1 MNTFLALGLAV
12 SAVAQDSFPKKAPA
26 PTPLSPLTFP
36 AFGDFT
42 LPNGV
47 NLVVIENHEQPTVSL
62 SLTFRAGASLDPAGK
77 EGLSELV
84 AELLTRGTPTRTA
97 EQIAATIEGVGGT
110 LSASSDADFLTI
122 STSVLSDH
130 FDLAF
135 GLVADVARRATFPD
149 AELELA
155 RTRYLS
161 NLAAE
166 LAEPDEIAERFF
178 AKEIYGTHPY
188 GRRTTEASYKAITR
202 DDVKAFAAARLKPA
216 GALLVIA
223 GDVTLGQGR
232 ALANKHFT
240 GWTGSAVPVPAFP
253 PVPVKRAPDILLVHR
268 PGSVQSNIIA
278 GNTTIGPRDTNYYAA
293 RLATHV
299 LGGGTDSRLFL
310 ILREQKG
317 WTYGAYAEIRRLRGI
332 GYWNATAEVRTAV
345 TDSALK
351 EVLAQISRMRTQVM
365 PDSELTNAKGFLVGS
380 FPLQIETPSQVAS
393 QVANA
398 KRLGLPPEYLQTYR
412 ERLGAVTSKRVQGAA
427 ANTFR
432 RAGLTVVVVG
442 DGQAVYE
449 SLKAI
454 AAVRIVNV
462 DGDPLTPDDLSP
474 KAAALTLDRS
484 QLVTRTDSF
493 QIVVQGN
500 PFGYQVNRL
509 RVGTDSITYVES
521 TDIGSGMVKQDTRVV
536 INGADWTAREV
547 HQTGVTQGQK
557 TETHLTYADGRV
569 KGSAM
574 APQQGGTPKTTPI
587 DTTVTAGTIDD
598 NLLSVVL
605 PALPLA
611 VGQTVTASVFASGQ
625 GTMQVISL
633 KVSAIESVT
642 VPAGTFEAFKVD
654 MSGGQAPVT
663 MWVSTAA
670 PRRILKIA
678 PTGAPIVLELVK

>member
-1 MNTFLALGLAV
+1 MNTFLAIGLAL
-12 SAVAQDSFPKKAPA
+12 SAVAQDSFPKQAPA
-26 PTPLSPLTFP
+26 PAPLSPLTFP
-36 AFGDFT
+36 AFGDFA
-42 LPNGV
+42 LANGV

-62 SLTFRAGASLDPAGK
+62 SLTFRAGGSLDPAGK
-77 EGLSELV
+77 EGLAELV
-84 AELLTRGTPTRTA
+84 AELLTKGTPTRTA
-97 EQIAATIEGVGGT
+97 ERIAATIEGVGGT
-110 LSASSDADFLTI
+110 LTASSDADFLTI

-135 GLVADVARRATFPD
+135 GLVADVARRATFPES
-149 AELELA
+149 ELELA

-188 GRRTTEASYKAITR
+188 GRRPTEASYKAITR

-223 GDVTLGQGR
+223 GDVTVEQGR
-232 ALANKHFT
+232 ALATKHFT
-240 GWTGSAVPVPAFP
+240 GWTGSAPPVAAFP
-253 PVPVKRAPDILLVHR
+253 AVPVKRAPDILLVHR

-351 EVLAQISRMRTQVM
+351 EVLAQINRMRTQVM

-380 FPLQIETPSQVAS
+380 FPLQIETPTQIAS

-398 KRLGLPPEYLQTYR
+398 KRLGLSPEYLQTYR

-442 DGQAVYE
+442 DGQAVYDK
-449 SLKAI
+449 LKAI

-462 DGDPLTPDDLSP
+462 DGNPLTPEDLSP

-484 QLVTRTDSF
+484 QLVTRADSF
-493 QIVVQGN
+493 QIVFQGN
-500 PFGYQVNRL
+500 AVGTQVNRL
-509 RVGTDSITYVES
+509 HVSTDSTVYRES
-521 TDIGSGMVKQDTRVV
+521 ADIGGMMQQDTRVIV
-536 INGADWTAREV
+536 DPSDWSAREV
-547 HQTGVTQGQK
+547 HQTGTTQGQK
-557 TETHLTYADGRV
+557 TETHLTYGGGRV
-569 KGSAM
+569 KGTAQTAQPS
-574 APQQGGTPKTTPI
+574 GTPKTTAI
-587 DTTVTAGTIDD
+587 DTTLTAGTFDD

-605 PALPLA
+605 PALALEPGKTL
-611 VGQTVTASVFASGQ
+611 TASVFSGGQ
-625 GTMQVISL
+625 AVTLTLSL
-633 KVSAIESVT
+633 KVGAPESVT

-654 MSGGQAPVT
+654 VTGGQAAQTLWVT
-663 MWVSTAA
+663 TAA
-670 PRRILKIA
+670 PRRVVKV
-678 PTGAPIVLELVK
+678 TIVGQPVSWELVK